1 VISTI
6 ESRFWGKVS
15 SGSPEQCWEWTA
27 HTLRS
32 GYGWF
37 RTSEGSKG
45 AHRVAAFLVGLLPT
59 LSHELHVLHRCDNPK
74 CCNPTHLFLGTNADN
89 ARDKALKNRGRGVAQ
104 FGESNPAS
112 KLTAVQVADIQKKY
126 ATGTISQTNLAKE
139 YGMTQPA
146 ISRIVT
152 GARWGGAS

>member
-6 ESRFWGKVS
+6 ESRFWNKVS
-15 SGSPEQCWEWTA
+15 KSSPEQCWEWTA

-37 RTSEGSKG
+37 HTSEGPKG

-152 GARWGGAS
+152 GARWGVAS

>member
-1 VISTI
+1 
-6 ESRFWGKVS
+6 
-15 SGSPEQCWEWTA
+15 
-27 HTLRS
+27 
-32 GYGWF
+32 
-37 RTSEGSKG
+37 
-45 AHRVAAFLVGLLPT
+45 
-59 LSHELHVLHRCDNPK
+59 
-74 CCNPTHLFLGTNADN
+74 LFLGTNADN